1 MPIQDD
7 SFIICAKDVSVFI
20 GKSQL
25 IQNVNLS
32 FLKNKVTSLIGASGS
47 GKSTFL
53 RCLNRLNDEVDDF
66 KLTGEILFHDKN
78 IYEDKTDIVSL
89 RTKIGMVFQKPTAF
103 PKSIYENVA
112 YGLRLHHLTTSRNE
126 CDEIVENALKRSSLW
141 EEVKDRLNDEA
152 YRLSGGQ
159 LQRLAIARTIA
170 IEPEVIL
177 MDEPCS
183 ALDPIATARIE
194 ELIDELK
201 EKFTIILVTHSMQ
214 QAARVS
220 ERTAFFD
227 KGLLIEEGP
236 SNEFFT
242 NPQNELTQRYITGR
256 G

>member
-1 MPIQDD
+1 MHNSND
-7 SFIICAKDVSVFI
+7 SFIITAKDISVSV
-20 GKSQL
+20 GTSLL
-25 IQNVNLS
+25 INKVSLN
-32 FLKNKVTSLIGASGS
+32 FFKNKVTALIGASGS

-53 RCLNRLNDEVDDF
+53 RCLNRLNDEIDGF
-66 KLTGEILFHDKN
+66 KLEGEILFHAQN
-78 IYEDKTDIVSL
+78 IYGPETDLVNL

-112 YGLRLHHLTTSRNE
+112 YGLRLHHLTRSVKE
-126 CDEIVENALKRSSLW
+126 CDEIVENALMRASLW

-159 LQRLAIARTIA
+159 LQRLAIARSIA

-201 EKFTIILVTHSMQ
+201 QKFTIILVTHSMQ

-220 ERTAFFD
+220 ERTAFFN

-242 NPQNELTQRYITGR
+242 NPQNEMTQRYITGR

>member
-1 MPIQDD
+1 MRVKEDP
-7 SFIICAKDVSVFI
+7 FIICAKDVSVFV

-25 IQNVNLS
+25 IQNVHLS
-32 FLKNKVTSLIGASGS
+32 FLKNKVTALIGASGS

-53 RCLNRLNDEVDDF
+53 RCLNRLNDDVDDF
-66 KLTGEILFHDKN
+66 KLYGEIFFHEKN
-78 IYEDKTDIVSL
+78 IYDNQTDLVSL

-112 YGLRLHHLTTSRNE
+112 YGLRLHHLIKSDKE
-126 CDEIVENALKRSSLW
+126 CDEIVENALIRASLW
-141 EEVKDRLNDEA
+141 EEVKDRLDDEA

-159 LQRLAIARTIA
+159 LQRLAIARSIA

-194 ELIDELK
+194 ELIDDLK
-201 EKFTIILVTHSMQ
+201 QKFTIILVTHSMQ

-220 ERTAFFD
+220 ERTAFFN
-227 KGLLIEEGP
+227 KGILIEEGP

>member
-1 MPIQDD
+1 MMPKLSDVIL
-7 SFIICAKDVSVFI
+7 SAEKVSVFM
-20 GKSQL
+20 GGNQL
-25 IQNVNLS
+25 IHDVNLQ
-32 FLKNKVTSLIGASGS
+32 FRVNHVTALIGPSGS

-53 RCLNRLNDEVDDF
+53 RCMNRLNDESEGF
-66 KLTGEILFHDKN
+66 KLTGHMRFHEKD
-78 IYEDKTDIVSL
+78 IYAASANLVQL

-112 YGLRLHHLTTSRNE
+112 YGIRLHGVANNTQDI
-126 CDEIVENALKRSSLW
+126 DEMVEKALVRASLW
-141 EEVKDRLNDEA
+141 DEVKDRLKDQA

-183 ALDPIATARIE
+183 ALDPIATAKIE

-201 EKFTIILVTHSMQ
+201 QKFTIILVTHSMQ

-220 ERTAFFD
+220 EYTAFFS
-227 KGLLIEEGP
+227 KGYLIEEGP
-236 SNEFFT
+236 SGEFFT
-242 NPQNELTQRYITGR
+242 NPQNEQTQRYITGR